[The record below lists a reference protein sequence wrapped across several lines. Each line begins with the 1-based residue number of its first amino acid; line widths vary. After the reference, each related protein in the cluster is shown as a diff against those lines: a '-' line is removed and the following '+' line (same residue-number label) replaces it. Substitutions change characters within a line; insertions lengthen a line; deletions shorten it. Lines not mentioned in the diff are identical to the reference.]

1 MDINIWYLFDYQNQI
16 NTNKNGRNYWYCY
29 ITELFNKLGIHGEIL
44 SPENI
49 NEISDNDILFLGN
62 DELTNDVKDVLAK
75 KSELTVIG
83 LGTRNA
89 DEIFGIKS
97 VSMQEGKEFTINSWF
112 RMTNSE
118 YLPVENYDYKLPIIS
133 DINVIE
139 SDNSETLALID
150 DTGTAG
156 LTKRDNKYYFTFD
169 ICQTI
174 WTCSAGKPLYNGGM
188 NGFNIGRV
196 PDSRIVPL
204 DYDTKIAFGDYYV
217 YIVQTILSKYNI
229 PMLHRLP
236 PCDDGKIP
244 DWLLFIGGDDDATSG
259 EMNLKASEILYN
271 YDLPY
276 HINVM
281 PRSDGTFVSSYD
293 DYKVIK
299 SRGHEIA
306 LHYDFVSGGFEKVTA
321 DDFRDQQEIFFREFG
336 EISIC
341 NVGHC
346 VASYGWAERCRD
358 QAELGVMGDNSRMG
372 EIDANDINAFNMQGF
387 AFGTAFPFF
396 AYDDYTHY
404 NKKLKFIEI
413 PNTYYEPRLK
423 TDADL
428 DLLKIHNCIDQAVKH
443 GRCINYF
450 LHPHYVSG
458 WYGGGNEPVLNA
470 IEETLRYCEKN
481 NYVSNKTTGVNQLCL
496 WWHDRAE
503 CKIFNIKNNT
513 DSVDFNITAM
523 CDMIVKIPDNNYKEL
538 CINGKTRDNYELKN
552 IDGIDWFMFTV
563 KKGLYTIKIEK

>member
-16 NTNKNGRNYWYCY
+16 NANKNSRNYWYCY
-29 ITELFNKLGIHGEIL
+29 ITEIFNKLGINGKIL
-44 SPENI
+44 SLDNV
-49 NEISDNDILFLGN
+49 NDVSDNDILFLGN
-62 DELTNDVKDVLAK
+62 DELDNDIKYVLSK
-75 KSELTVIG
+75 KNKLTVIG

-97 VSMQEGKEFTINSWF
+97 IRIQEGEEFTINSYF
-112 RMTNSE
+112 EMTDKT
-118 YLPVENYDYKLPIIS
+118 YLPIEDFDCKLPIIS

-139 SDNSETLALID
+139 TNNCDTLAVID

-156 LTKRDNKYYFTFD
+156 LVKCGSKYYFTFD

-174 WTCSAGKPLYNGGM
+174 WAGSTGKPLYNGGI

-204 DYDTKIAFGDYYV
+204 EYDTKIAFCDYYI
-217 YIVQTILSKYNI
+217 YILQTILSKYNI

-236 PCDDGKIP
+236 PCDNGKIP

-271 YDLPY
+271 YDIPY

-281 PRSDGTFVSSYD
+281 PRGDGTFVSSYE
-293 DYKVIK
+293 DYELIK

-306 LHYDFVSGGFEKVTA
+306 LHYDFVSGGFDKVTA
-321 DDFRDQQEIFFREFG
+321 NDFRDQGEMFFREFG
-336 EISIC
+336 EIPVC

-346 VASYGWAERCRD
+346 LASYGWAERCRD
-358 QAELGVMGDNSRMG
+358 QAELGVLGDNSRLG
-372 EIDANDINAFNMQGF
+372 EVDLNDINAFNMHGF

-396 AYDDYTHY
+396 AYDDYTRD

-428 DLLKIHNCIDQAVKH
+428 LQIHNCVDQAVKH

-450 LHPHYVSG
+450 MHPHYVSG
-458 WYGGGNEPVLNA
+458 WYGGGNESVLNA

-481 NYVSNKTTGVNQLCL
+481 NYVINKTTSVNKLCL
-496 WWHDRAE
+496 WWHYRAD
-503 CKIFNIKNNT
+503 CKILNVKNNSC
-513 DSVDFNITAM
+513 SVNFNITAL

-538 CINGKTRDNYELKN
+538 YINDETHDDYVLKN
-552 IDGIDWFMFTV
+552 IDGIAWFMFTV
-563 KKGLYTIKIEK
+563 KKGFYTIKIEK